1 MKTLYEILE
10 VSENASKEVIEKAY
24 KVLAKK
30 YHPDV
35 QQDENKIKAEQKMK
49 EINEAYAILSDDTK
63 RNSYNE
69 ELARKRTEEAAKQIN
84 NYQTQQNTT
93 YYQNNQYQKNMEAEY
108 RRKEKQMR
116 QNMQAEYQEMYKETY
131 EDYLRNLGYKVK
143 HKWTW
148 KNFRDFLITISIMV
162 AMGALLWFIP
172 PTRKML
178 INLYQS
184 NQIIQIIVN
193 IIGSIFSGIWNFI
206 CSIFTK

>member
-35 QQDENKIKAEQKMK
+35 QQDENKLKAEQKMK

-69 ELARKRTEEAAKQIN
+69 ELERKRAEEVAKQMN
-84 NYQTQQNTT
+84 NYQAQQSNAT
-93 YYQNNQYQKNMEAEY
+93 YYQNQKNMEAEY
-108 RRKEKQMR
+108 RRREKQMQ
-116 QNMQAEYQEMYKETY
+116 QNMQAEYQQMYKETY
-131 EDYLRNLGYKVK
+131 EDYLRSLGYKVK

-148 KNFRDFLITISIMV
+148 KNFKDFLITISIMI
-162 AMGALLWFIP
+162 AMGILSWFIP

-193 IIGSIFSGIWNFI
+193 IIGSIFTGIWKFI